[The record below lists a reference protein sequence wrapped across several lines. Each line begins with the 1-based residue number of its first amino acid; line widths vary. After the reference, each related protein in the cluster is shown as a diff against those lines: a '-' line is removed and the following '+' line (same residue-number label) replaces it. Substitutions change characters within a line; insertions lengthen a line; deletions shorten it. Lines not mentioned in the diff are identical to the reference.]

1 MGHKTF
7 SNHYETELIKIDG
20 LFIGKLPKLIPPS
33 NTDITWNGIHWAM
46 LTLPLPTGKYDR
58 TDLTIHE
65 LFHRAQQS
73 LGFMIRRGDKAII
86 SEDEGTVYPKIVLT
100 DNWGVL
106 TVEEG
111 GALLRSDWRWVIV
124 SEPLEITDDKIIGEG
139 WVIEL
144 NENYKIEEN
153 AEGNYILVKIGK

>member
-7 SNHYETELIKIDG
+7 SNH
-20 LFIGKLPKLIPPS
+20 
-33 NTDITWNGIHWAM
+33 
-46 LTLPLPTGKYDR
+46 YDR

-73 LGFMIRRGDKAII
+73 LGFMIRREDKAII
-86 SEDEGTVYPKIVLT
+86 SEDEGTVYPKIVL
-100 DNWGVL
+100 
-106 TVEEG
+106 
-111 GALLRSDWRWVIV
+111 
-124 SEPLEITDDKIIGEG
+124 TDDKIIGEG

>member
-1 MGHKTF
+1 
-7 SNHYETELIKIDG
+7 
-20 LFIGKLPKLIPPS
+20 
-33 NTDITWNGIHWAM
+33 
-46 LTLPLPTGKYDR
+46 
-58 TDLTIHE
+58 
-65 LFHRAQQS
+65 
-73 LGFMIRRGDKAII
+73 MIRRGDKAII